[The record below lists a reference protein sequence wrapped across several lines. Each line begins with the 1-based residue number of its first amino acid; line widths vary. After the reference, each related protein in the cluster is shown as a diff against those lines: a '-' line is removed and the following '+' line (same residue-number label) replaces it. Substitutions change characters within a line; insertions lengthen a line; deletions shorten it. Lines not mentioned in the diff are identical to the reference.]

1 MATPSKVSAV
11 AEITNDFK
19 ESNAAVLTEYR
30 GLTVAQLKQLRVSL
44 GQDTKFSV
52 VKNTLTAI
60 AAKEAGV
67 EAFDGQLAGPTAIA
81 FIKGDAVAA
90 AKSLTDFAKAN
101 KQLVI
106 KTGYFEGK
114 ALNASEVAALA
125 ALESRELQLAKVAGI
140 LKAPAAAA
148 ARIIDAL
155 RLKLEEEN
163 GAPAAAEAP
172 AAEEAPGRRCSS
184 RGRSSGRSRSP
195 RRELTLFSNRLRC
208 DGRPQAAEHHYRK
221 DATPWRS
228 SPTKSSLKLSRN

>member
-1 MATPSKVSAV
+1 MATPTKVSAV

-67 EAFDGQLAGPTAIA
+67 AAFDGQLSGPTAIA

-114 ALNASEVAALA
+114 AMDASEVAALA
-125 ALESRELQLAKVAGI
+125 ALESREFQLSRVAGV
-140 LKAPAAAA
+140 LKAPASAAV
-148 ARIIDAL
+148 RIIDAL
-155 RLKLEEEN
+155 RLKLEEE
-163 GAPAAAEAP
+163 GGAAPAEAEAP
-172 AAEEAPGRRCSS
+172 AAEAEEAP
-184 RGRSSGRSRSP
+184 
-195 RRELTLFSNRLRC
+195 
-208 DGRPQAAEHHYRK
+208 AAEA
-221 DATPWRS
+221 ATEEA
-228 SPTKSSLKLSRN
+228 

>member
-1 MATPSKVSAV
+1 MTTPSKVSAV

-30 GLTVAQLKQLRVSL
+30 GLTVAQLKELRVAL

-52 VKNTLTAI
+52 VKNTLSAI

-67 EAFDGQLAGPTAIA
+67 EAFNDQLAGPTAIA

-106 KTGYFEGK
+106 KTGVFEGK
-114 ALNASEVAALA
+114 ALDAAGVAALA
-125 ALESRELQLAKVAGI
+125 ALESRELQLARVAGV
-140 LKAPAAAA
+140 LKAPASAA

-155 RLKLEEEN
+155 RLKLEEEG
-163 GAPAAAEAP
+163 GASAP
-172 AAEEAPGRRCSS
+172 AAEEAPA
-184 RGRSSGRSRSP
+184 
-195 RRELTLFSNRLRC
+195 EEA
-208 DGRPQAAEHHYRK
+208 AAEEVAASAEAAEA
-221 DATPWRS
+221 ATEE
-228 SPTKSSLKLSRN
+228 N

>member
-1 MATPSKVSAV
+1 MATPNKVAAV
-11 AEITNDFK
+11 AEITNDFN

-30 GLTVAQLKQLRVSL
+30 GLTVAQLKELRVSL

-67 EAFDGQLAGPTAIA
+67 DAFEGQLAGPTAIA

-106 KTGYFEGK
+106 KTGIFEGK
-114 ALNASEVAALA
+114 ALDASEVAALA

-140 LKAPAAAA
+140 LKAPMAAA
-148 ARIIDAL
+148 ARTIDAL
-155 RLKLEEEN
+155 RLKLAE
-163 GAPAAAEAP
+163 GAPAEEAPAAEAEVAAEEAPAEAP
-172 AAEEAPGRRCSS
+172 AAEAETTEA
-184 RGRSSGRSRSP
+184 
-195 RRELTLFSNRLRC
+195 
-208 DGRPQAAEHHYRK
+208 
-221 DATPWRS
+221 
-228 SPTKSSLKLSRN
+228 

>member
-1 MATPSKVSAV
+1 MTTPSKVSAV

-30 GLTVAQLKQLRVSL
+30 GLTVAQLKELRVAL

-52 VKNTLTAI
+52 VKNTLSAI

-67 EAFDGQLAGPTAIA
+67 DAFGDQLAGPTAIA

-90 AKSLTDFAKAN
+90 AKSLTDFAKTN

-125 ALESRELQLAKVAGI
+125 ALESRELQLAHGAGV

-148 ARIIDAL
+148 APIIDAQ
-155 RLKLEEEN
+155 RRKHEEEN
-163 GAPAAAEAP
+163 GAPAEAAAP
-172 AAEEAPGRRCSS
+172 AAEEAP
-184 RGRSSGRSRSP
+184 
-195 RRELTLFSNRLRC
+195 
-208 DGRPQAAEHHYRK
+208 AAE
-221 DATPWRS
+221 AEAAEAPAEAAAEE
-228 SPTKSSLKLSRN
+228 N

>member
-1 MATPSKVSAV
+1 MTTPSKVSAV

-30 GLTVAQLKQLRVSL
+30 GLTVAQLKELRVAL

-52 VKNTLTAI
+52 VKNTLSAI

-67 EAFDGQLAGPTAIA
+67 EAFNDQLAGPTAIA

-106 KTGYFEGK
+106 KTGVFEGK
-114 ALNASEVAALA
+114 ALDAAGVAALA
-125 ALESRELQLAKVAGI
+125 ALESRELQLARVAGV
-140 LKAPAAAA
+140 LKAPASAA

-155 RLKLEEEN
+155 RLKLEEEG
-163 GAPAAAEAP
+163 GAPAPAADEAPAEEAAAEEVAAPAEAAEA
-172 AAEEAPGRRCSS
+172 ATEE
-184 RGRSSGRSRSP
+184 
-195 RRELTLFSNRLRC
+195 N
-208 DGRPQAAEHHYRK
+208 
-221 DATPWRS
+221 
-228 SPTKSSLKLSRN
+228 

>member
-1 MATPSKVSAV
+1 MTTPNKVAAV
-11 AEITNDFK
+11 SEITTDFN
-19 ESNAAVLTEYR
+19 ESTAAVLTEYR
-30 GLTVAQLKQLRVSL
+30 GLSVAQLKELRRSL
-44 GQDTKFSV
+44 GAETKYSV
-52 VKNTLTAI
+52 VKNSLTAI

-67 EAFDGQLAGPTAIA
+67 DAFDGQLAGPTAIA

-125 ALESRELQLAKVAGI
+125 ALESRELQLAKVAGV

-155 RLKLEEEN
+155 RIKLEEEN
-163 GAPAAAEAP
+163 GAPAP
-172 AAEEAPGRRCSS
+172 AAEEAPAKA
-184 RGRSSGRSRSP
+184 P
-195 RRELTLFSNRLRC
+195 AE
-208 DGRPQAAEHHYRK
+208 AASEE
-221 DATPWRS
+221 A
-228 SPTKSSLKLSRN
+228 